1 MHEEPSRPCAGRK
14 AAVPTRS
21 RRDLPAIPT
30 ASATPFQGLLGRSRS
45 VKDNKVAARIIGGHQ
60 RKHLLPKGK
69 PRNVPS
75 TSFGSG
81 ACRRPALPPERCGCG
96 RLSPERSPLCARSS
110 HCPSNC
116 RLSWATPKKMKVL
129 QTWEGVFVL
138 TPVKKNIFC
147 TSCLGSAMVNMER
160 VKFSVQSCQ
169 SSAVISAAAESSPR
183 AAPESSNGS
192 ARLNLYEVIS
202 LKFSHDLIT

>member
-1 MHEEPSRPCAGRK
+1 MHEEPFRPCAGRK

-45 VKDNKVAARIIGGHQ
+45 VKDNKVGARIIGGHQ

-69 PRNVPS
+69 PRNVPY
-75 TSFGSG
+75 TSVGSG

-96 RLSPERSPLCARSS
+96 RLSSERSPPCARSS

-116 RLSWATPKKMKVL
+116 RLLWATPKKMKVFCRL
-129 QTWEGVFVL
+129 GKVFL
-138 TPVKKNIFC
+138 F
-147 TSCLGSAMVNMER
+147 
-160 VKFSVQSCQ
+160 
-169 SSAVISAAAESSPR
+169 
-183 AAPESSNGS
+183 
-192 ARLNLYEVIS
+192 
-202 LKFSHDLIT
+202 